1 MFLLIDESYK
11 SGWYDRLFQA
21 VNLFTPR
28 ETWRLDH
35 EKRGGVS
42 GMCFESKEE
51 CWGMCYV
58 KFVGR
63 EGR

>member
-1 MFLLIDESYK
+1 MFVLIDESYK

-35 EKRGGVS
+35 EERGGVS
-42 GMCFESKEE
+42 GMCFE
-51 CWGMCYV
+51 
-58 KFVGR
+58 
-63 EGR
+63 